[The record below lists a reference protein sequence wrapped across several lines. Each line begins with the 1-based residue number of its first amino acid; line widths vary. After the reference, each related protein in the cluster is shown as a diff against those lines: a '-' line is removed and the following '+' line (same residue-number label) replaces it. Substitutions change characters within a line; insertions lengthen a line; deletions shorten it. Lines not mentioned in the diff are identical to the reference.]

1 MGYLSEVGIC
11 LAGTAQAKLE
21 ADLLCLTNG
30 TGTVNVAADKADSIR
45 ELFQS
50 AKSRKD
56 EDSGSAAYYW
66 PSLKWYDWSDDYPG
80 VRFVDAFLEE
90 LDEEDYLFIRVGESD
105 DDNEIKGVF
114 WENPFLMGFKRSIVF
129 E

>member
-1 MGYLSEVGIC
+1 MGYRSEVGIC

-21 ADLLCLTNG
+21 ADLLCLANDT
-30 TGTVNVAADKADSIR
+30 ADSIR

-56 EDSGSAAYYW
+56 EESGSAAYYW
-66 PSLKWYDWSDDYPG
+66 PSLKWYNCSDDYPEIS
-80 VRFVDAFLEE
+80 FVDAFLQE
-90 LDEEDYLFIRVGESD
+90 LSEEDYLFIRVGESD

-114 WENPFLMGFKRSIVF
+114 WENPFLMGFSRSIVF